1 MEINGS
7 FTLQQSI
14 YKKLINFIRAGI
26 IVSTTGCSSVNA
38 AEIVVNQTVPSKQ
51 YTLTEVR
58 AVFMMRQRFWPNGEQ
73 IKVFT
78 LSDSDLLHKDFVKK
92 NLNMFPH
99 QLRRVWD
106 RMLFSGTGA
115 IPVQL
120 DSEQEMIDKIA
131 STPYAIGYLNSR
143 PDNEKIRLFEYQ

>member
-1 MEINGS
+1 M
-7 FTLQQSI
+7 QS
-14 YKKLINFIRAGI
+14 YVYEKLISFIKVGI
-26 IVSTTGCSSVNA
+26 IVSAMGCFSANA
-38 AEIVVNQTVPSKQ
+38 AEIIVNQTVPSKQ
-51 YTLTEVR
+51 YTLADAR
-58 AVFMMRQRFWPNGEQ
+58 AIFMMRQRFWPNGEQ

-78 LSDSDLLHKDFVKK
+78 LSDTDLLHKDFVKN
-92 NLNMFPH
+92 NLDMFPH

-131 STPYAIGYLNSR
+131 NTPYAIGYLNSR

>member
-1 MEINGS
+1 L
-7 FTLQQSI
+7 LQFVYI
-14 YKKLINFIRAGI
+14 KLISFIRVGI
-26 IVSTTGCSSVNA
+26 IVSTMGCSSVNA

-51 YTLTEVR
+51 YTLADIR

-78 LSDSDLLHKDFVKK
+78 LSDSDLLHKDFVKN

-99 QLRRVWD
+99 QLRRIWD

-131 STPYAIGYLNSR
+131 NTPYAIGYLNNR

>member
-1 MEINGS
+1 MEP
-7 FTLQQSI
+7 FTLQP
-14 YKKLINFIRAGI
+14 YVYEKLISFIKVGI
-26 IVSTTGCSSVNA
+26 IVSTMSCSSVNA

-51 YTLTEVR
+51 YTLADAR
-58 AVFMMRQRFWPNGEQ
+58 AIFMMRQRFWPNGEQ

-78 LSDSDLLHKDFVKK
+78 LSDTDFLHKDFVKN
-92 NLNMFPH
+92 NLDMFPH
-99 QLRRVWD
+99 QLRRIWD

-131 STPYAIGYLNSR
+131 NTPYAIGYLNSR
-143 PDNEKIRLFEYQ
+143 PDNEKVRLFEYQ

>member
-1 MEINGS
+1 MEL
-7 FTLQQSI
+7 FTLHP
-14 YKKLINFIRAGI
+14 YVYEKLISFIKVGI
-26 IVSTTGCSSVNA
+26 IVSAMGSSSVNA

-51 YTLTEVR
+51 YTLVDAR
-58 AVFMMRQRFWPNGEQ
+58 AIFMMRQRFWPNGEQ

-78 LSDSDLLHKDFVKK
+78 LSDTDLLHKDFVKN
-92 NLNMFPH
+92 NLDMFPH

-115 IPVQL
+115 TPVQL

-131 STPYAIGYLNSR
+131 NTPYAIGYLNSR

>member
-1 MEINGS
+1 MDS
-7 FTLQQSI
+7 LTLLQFVYI
-14 YKKLINFIRAGI
+14 KLISFIRAGI
-26 IVSTTGCSSVNA
+26 IVSTMGCSSVNA

-51 YTLTEVR
+51 YTLADIR

-78 LSDSDLLHKDFVKK
+78 LSDSDLLHKDFVKN

-99 QLRRVWD
+99 QLRRIWD

-131 STPYAIGYLNSR
+131 NTPYAIGYLNNR

>member
-1 MEINGS
+1 M
-7 FTLQQSI
+7 LQFVYI
-14 YKKLINFIRAGI
+14 KLIGFIRVGI
-26 IVSTTGCSSVNA
+26 IVSTMGCSSVNA

-51 YTLTEVR
+51 YTLADIR

-78 LSDSDLLHKDFVKK
+78 LSDSDLLHKDFVKN

-99 QLRRVWD
+99 QLRRIWD

-131 STPYAIGYLNSR
+131 NTPYAIGYLNNR

>member
-1 MEINGS
+1 MHPYVYE
-7 FTLQQSI
+7 
-14 YKKLINFIRAGI
+14 KLINFIKVGI
-26 IVSTTGCSSVNA
+26 IVSAMGSSSVNA

-51 YTLTEVR
+51 YTLADAR
-58 AVFMMRQRFWPNGEQ
+58 AIFMMRQRFWPNGEQ

-78 LSDSDLLHKDFVKK
+78 LSDTDLLHKDFVKN
-92 NLNMFPH
+92 NLDMFPH
-99 QLRRVWD
+99 QLRRIWD

-115 IPVQL
+115 TPVQL

-131 STPYAIGYLNSR
+131 NTPYAIGYLNSR

>member
-1 MEINGS
+1 MEA
-7 FTLQQSI
+7 FTLQQFVHE
-14 YKKLINFIRAGI
+14 KLASFLKVGI
-26 IVSTTGCSSVNA
+26 IITIMSLSSANA

-51 YTLTEVR
+51 YTLAEVR
-58 AVFMMRQRFWPNGEQ
+58 AVFMMRQQFWPNGER

-78 LSDSDLLHKDFVKK
+78 LSDDDSLHKDFVKN

-99 QLRRVWD
+99 QLRRIWD
-106 RMLFSGTGA
+106 RMLYSGTGA

-131 STPYAIGYLNSR
+131 NTPYAIGYLNSR
-143 PDNEKIRLFEYQ
+143 TDNEKIRLFEYQ

>member
-1 MEINGS
+1 MET
-7 FTLQQSI
+7 FTLQQFVHE
-14 YKKLINFIRAGI
+14 KLASFLKVGI
-26 IVSTTGCSSVNA
+26 IIAIMSLSSVNA

-51 YTLTEVR
+51 YTLAEVR
-58 AVFMMRQRFWPNGEQ
+58 AVFMMRQQFWPNGER

-78 LSDSDLLHKDFVKK
+78 LSDDASLHKDFVKN

-99 QLRRVWD
+99 QLRRIWD
-106 RMLFSGTGA
+106 RMLYSGTGA

-131 STPYAIGYLNSR
+131 NTPYAIGYLNSR
-143 PDNEKIRLFEYQ
+143 TDNEKIRLFEYQ

>member
-1 MEINGS
+1 M
-7 FTLQQSI
+7 
-14 YKKLINFIRAGI
+14 
-26 IVSTTGCSSVNA
+26 
-38 AEIVVNQTVPSKQ
+38 
-51 YTLTEVR
+51 EVR

-78 LSDSDLLHKDFVKK
+78 LSDSDLLHKDFVKN

-99 QLRRVWD
+99 QLRRIWD

-120 DSEQEMIDKIA
+120 NSEQEMIDKIA
-131 STPYAIGYLNSR
+131 NTPYAIGYLNGR

>member
-1 MEINGS
+1 MDS
-7 FTLQQSI
+7 FTLLQFVYI
-14 YKKLINFIRAGI
+14 KLVSFIRVGI
-26 IVSTTGCSSVNA
+26 IVSTMGCSSVNA
-38 AEIVVNQTVPSKQ
+38 AEIVVNSTVPSKQ
-51 YTLTEVR
+51 YTLADIR

-78 LSDSDLLHKDFVKK
+78 LSDSDLLHKDFVKN

-99 QLRRVWD
+99 QLRRIWD

-131 STPYAIGYLNSR
+131 NTPYAIGYLNNR